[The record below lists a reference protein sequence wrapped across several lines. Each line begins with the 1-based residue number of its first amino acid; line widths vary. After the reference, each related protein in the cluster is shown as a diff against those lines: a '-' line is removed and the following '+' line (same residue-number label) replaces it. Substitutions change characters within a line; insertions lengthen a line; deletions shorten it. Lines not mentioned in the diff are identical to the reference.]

1 MKKLYFAHPVN
12 TYNKPI
18 EQKALELLA
27 REFPDYAVLNPNAPE
42 HEKAYRK
49 EGMEYFARMVRSTQ
63 AMAVLPFDDGS
74 IGAGIAKEAL
84 ESLVQGSPVF
94 YLSPPNLEIK
104 KLEGLSGLVILTVE
118 QTRARL
124 KSGREEYS

>member
-18 EQKALELLA
+18 EQKALEILA
-27 REFPDYAVLNPNAPE
+27 SEFPDCEVVNPNAPE
-42 HEKAYRK
+42 HEESYKK

-63 AMAVLPFDDGS
+63 AMAILPFDDGS

-94 YLSPPNLEIK
+94 YLSPPNLEVR
-104 KLEGLSGLVILTVE
+104 KLEGLSGLVVLTIE

-124 KSGREEYS
+124 KSKREEYV